1 MRRFPRGRPAKAVD
15 RAVVGQQPDRVTGY
29 AHAVTNQIAAAAP
42 PDPALATVIISPL
55 ASRIRDGRTR
65 AKIARRTAEALG
77 ARGHREVVVVEASS
91 PAAVRDAAADAV
103 RNGSSVVALAGGD
116 GTIRD
121 AAGVLAGTGIAVGI
135 VPCGTGNLYASSVGI
150 SRDIHEALATLATGS
165 PRAFD
170 VGEVRL
176 GPWPAAVD
184 AAPPAPMPFIVACG
198 TGLDARLIA
207 ATSYDMKRRYGVAAY
222 FLAAT
227 RLLEHLRAQPTV
239 LTIDDVRTE
248 LESVVVLVANCG
260 EAIPGGLLPRRR
272 IDPGDGL
279 LHVFILP
286 RGGVV
291 HGIRGALELMTSED
305 APMSPS
311 GSAMRLVGN
320 RVRVE
325 VTPAQPTE
333 IDGDPFPV
341 ASLDARIRP
350 GALSVLRR

>member
-1 MRRFPRGRPAKAVD
+1 MTD
-15 RAVVGQQPDRVTGY
+15 
-29 AHAVTNQIAAAAP
+29 QIAAAAP
-42 PDPALATVIISPL
+42 PDPALATVIISPF
-55 ASRIRDGRTR
+55 ASRIRDGGAR
-65 AKIARRTAEALG
+65 ARIAKRAAEALG
-77 ARGHREVVVVEASS
+77 ARGHREVVVVEVGT
-91 PAAVRDAAADAV
+91 PAAVRHAAADAV
-103 RNGSSVVALAGGD
+103 RRGSSVVALAGGD

-121 AAGVLAGTGIAVGI
+121 AAGILAGTGIAVGI

-150 SRDIHEALATLATGS
+150 SRDIDEALAALATGS
-165 PRAFD
+165 PQPFD
-170 VGEVRL
+170 VGEVHLVL
-176 GPWPAAVD
+176 GPTGVE
-184 AAPPAPMPFIVACG
+184 AAPTTPVTFVVACG

-207 ATSYDMKRRYGVAAY
+207 ATSHDMKRRYGVAAY

-260 EAIPGGLLPRRR
+260 EAIPGRQLPRLR

-291 HGIRGALELMTSED
+291 NGIRGALELMTAEASGV
-305 APMSPS
+305 SPS
-311 GSAMRLVGN
+311 GSGMRLVGS